1 MGNQIIIG
9 VAGGSGSGKT
19 TVTHKIMEAF
29 TEVSL
34 GYIEHDAY
42 YKDQSELTMEQRLD
56 NNYDH
61 PLAFDTDL
69 LKQHLRDLSR
79 GKAIEMP
86 VYDYSQ
92 YTRSDET
99 ILVEP
104 KDVILVEGIL
114 IFDDPELRDLMDIKV
129 FVDTQDDIRILRRIQ
144 RDMSER
150 GRSLQSVIDQYIDV
164 VKPMHEQFVEPSKR
178 FADVI
183 IPEGGKNTVAI
194 DLMQTKI
201 HSILHKK
208 NK

>member
-208 NK
+208 K